1 MSIAGGVD
9 RAIDRG
15 ASIGCDTIQIFLKSN
30 MQWRGRRL
38 NVAEVQ

>member
-9 RAIDRG
+9 RALERG

-30 MQWRGRRL
+30 MRWGGGS
-38 NVAEVQ
+38 